1 VTPVVQKQLSG
12 SAFGLDYAVPADFD
26 VVFPSGS
33 TALGTPPSS
42 GSQISRWSSG
52 VFLGER
58 YTLRVVPDNNDLA
71 TWYPVN
77 VSGQIGATN
86 YFMFVEA
93 YRRLFWER
101 GLVVGG
107 AIPQDDGRGL
117 VIVRTAYTNNDP
129 MQDAIISTSGFGEL
143 AYVGTATPNYTPVV
157 VQPTAVP
164 TRGRLVLTMCAPVAS
179 PCPPPTATAWRARS
193 TPTAAPASKWPSA
206 PTSSPSWSSA
216 APIRARSTPASEPP
230 TPPTDAPRGACPRG
244 RRASQRHGETYTPDR
259 FMTRFA
265 GCGWRPL

>member
-1 VTPVVQKQLSG
+1 MTPVVQKQLSG

-164 TRGRLVLTMCAPVAS
+164 TRGRLVLTHVCPGGITVSATNRDGVACTVYPDGGS
-179 PCPPPTATAWRARS
+179 SIEVAVRADEFSFVEFRCPDP
-193 TPTAAPASKWPSA
+193 
-206 PTSSPSWSSA
+206 
-216 APIRARSTPASEPP
+216 
-230 TPPTDAPRGACPRG
+230 G
-244 RRASQRHGETYTPDR
+244 
-259 FMTRFA
+259 
-265 GCGWRPL
+265 PLDTGI